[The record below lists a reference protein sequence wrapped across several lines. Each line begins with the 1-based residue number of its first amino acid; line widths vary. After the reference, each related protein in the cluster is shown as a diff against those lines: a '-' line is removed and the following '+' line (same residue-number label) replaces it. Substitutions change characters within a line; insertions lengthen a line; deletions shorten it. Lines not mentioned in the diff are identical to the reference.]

1 MNRLDITMEE
11 AKNGLEQL
19 NKKIEKTKMSL
30 GMDKSLALP
39 AYVDGVDVKTDS
51 SEEEK
56 PKKKVV
62 KKKGRKIKSIVE
74 NDFDEV
80 EEKVSNSKKDLI
92 QRVSSRSSHR
102 SSHRYS
108 NRFSNRFS
116 LRNSRKSRLTFYSI
130 QDDTYFEAGGWTT
143 SLLILIISGSCLLYS
158 IFAFGNPDHQQARI
172 DCTVIPSEISKK
184 CQNTG
189 G

>member
-1 MNRLDITMEE
+1 MEE

-62 KKKGRKIKSIVE
+62 KKKGRKIKSVVE

-80 EEKVSNSKKDLI
+80 EDKVSNSKKDLI
-92 QRVSSRSSHR
+92 QRDSSRSSHR

-130 QDDTYFEAGGWTT
+130 
-143 SLLILIISGSCLLYS
+143 
-158 IFAFGNPDHQQARI
+158 
-172 DCTVIPSEISKK
+172 
-184 CQNTG
+184 
-189 G
+189 

>member
-62 KKKGRKIKSIVE
+62 KKKGRKIKSVVE

-80 EEKVSNSKKDLI
+80 EDKVSNSKKDLI
-92 QRVSSRSSHR
+92 QRESSRSSHR

-130 QDDTYFEAGGWTT
+130 
-143 SLLILIISGSCLLYS
+143 
-158 IFAFGNPDHQQARI
+158 
-172 DCTVIPSEISKK
+172 
-184 CQNTG
+184 
-189 G
+189 

>member
-62 KKKGRKIKSIVE
+62 KKKTRKIKSMVE
-74 NDFDEV
+74 NDFD
-80 EEKVSNSKKDLI
+80 
-92 QRVSSRSSHR
+92 
-102 SSHRYS
+102 
-108 NRFSNRFS
+108 
-116 LRNSRKSRLTFYSI
+116 
-130 QDDTYFEAGGWTT
+130 
-143 SLLILIISGSCLLYS
+143 
-158 IFAFGNPDHQQARI
+158 
-172 DCTVIPSEISKK
+172 
-184 CQNTG
+184 
-189 G
+189 